1 MTRGMCL
8 GINANGY
15 DKDGMQIGM
24 ARTGCKWKLQGRAE
38 SPMASTAQGIALSKR
53 DITPQRALLR
63 ATVKTNG
70 TFLLKKL

>member
-8 GINANGY
+8 AINANGY

-38 SPMASTAQGIALSKR
+38 SPMASTAQGKR
-53 DITPQRALLR
+53 PGLTDTKPEQRAL
-63 ATVKTNG
+63 
-70 TFLLKKL
+70 